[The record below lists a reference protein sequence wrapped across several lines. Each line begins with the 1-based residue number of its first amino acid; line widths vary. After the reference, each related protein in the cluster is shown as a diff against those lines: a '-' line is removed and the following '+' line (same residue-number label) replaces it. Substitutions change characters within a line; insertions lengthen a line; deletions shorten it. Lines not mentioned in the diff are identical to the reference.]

1 MQQPLDV
8 MVISSL
14 QRQTVSDAA
23 VIQGSALGVAEARK
37 LALHAVDCHRVGVT
51 FCPLAV
57 EVLGGW
63 S

>member
-1 MQQPLDV
+1 M
-8 MVISSL
+8 
-14 QRQTVSDAA
+14 SDAA